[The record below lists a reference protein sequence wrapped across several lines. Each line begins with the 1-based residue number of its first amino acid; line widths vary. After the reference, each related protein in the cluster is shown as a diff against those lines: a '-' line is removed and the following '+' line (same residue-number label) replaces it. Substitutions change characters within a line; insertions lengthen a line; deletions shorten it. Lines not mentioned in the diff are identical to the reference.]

1 MEEVE
6 VNVQDRIL
14 RPVSEVFA
22 AIIDPAKMSGYFI
35 SRATGPMKQGAEIEW
50 NFDDVGARLSVEVKT
65 IEENRLIMF
74 DWSAS
79 GTKARVT
86 MRLEPRGNDATLVT
100 INEASWPMDAAGVE
114 SALEQTAG
122 WTDFLCCLK
131 AFVQHGIN
139 LRLGRKKED
148 HQTARA

>member
-14 RPVSEVFA
+14 RPVSEVFG

-35 SRATGPMKQGAEIEW
+35 SRATGPMKQDAEIEW
-50 NFDDVGARLSVEVKT
+50 NFDDVGARLSVEVKR

-86 MRLEPRGNDATLVT
+86 NPFYFNGK
-100 INEASWPMDAAGVE
+100 
-114 SALEQTAG
+114 
-122 WTDFLCCLK
+122 LCSNIVKVPL
-131 AFVQHGIN
+131 N
-139 LRLGRKKED
+139 LRTLLHWSSGP
-148 HQTARA
+148 

>member
-35 SRATGPMKQGAEIEW
+35 SRASGPMKQDATVEW
-50 NFDDVGARLSVEVKT
+50 NFDDVRAKLSVDVKR
-65 IEENRLIMF
+65 IEENRLIIF

-86 MRLEPRGNDATLVT
+86 MRLEPRGNNATLVT
-100 INEASWPMDAAGVE
+100 STKPVGQWMLLAWNVPSNKRQVGQI
-114 SALEQTAG
+114 
-122 WTDFLCCLK
+122 F
-131 AFVQHGIN
+131 FV
-139 LRLGRKKED
+139 
-148 HQTARA
+148 A